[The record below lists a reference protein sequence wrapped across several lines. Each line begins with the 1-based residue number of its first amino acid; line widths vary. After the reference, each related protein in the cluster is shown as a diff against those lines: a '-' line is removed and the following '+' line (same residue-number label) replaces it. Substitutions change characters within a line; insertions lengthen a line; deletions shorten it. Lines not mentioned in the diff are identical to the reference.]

1 MRIFIS
7 HSWRD
12 KTTADQL
19 ARDLRGMADVW
30 QDIEQLKPGD
40 EIQATIDA
48 AIAEMDLVVVLWSEN
63 AERSTGGVIPEI
75 QTSRR
80 LDRPIIC
87 CSLDA
92 TPRHDELKGTLAVA
106 FDEYGVGFGRLCIV
120 ILRHQGASLGLELE
134 DELEAIKDVEGAM
147 HYVHDY
153 RNKKGIGGPGRDH
166 WIERIVAAMNT
177 MYERVTRLKDRLQTA
192 GDFVQQIYGKMEEA
206 GEDRDRLQEILQE
219 VIRNEHLA
227 PDLIPQVRGHIEQY
241 IRSLPEPQQTP
252 PAVQD
257 FGERA
262 STLNRRSG
270 LARDH
275 AEDHAMDHGR
285 RQIEE
290 RLRGHYPADAVAMAT
305 DLLHHYLSSARQ
317 TLEALASVAAA
328 SRSPGAAQVTHFL
341 FGYLEEPN
349 DLIPESAHGIWG
361 YLDDAWLIHNTAY
374 RLVESGLVPAAAIP
388 IAWDRIIAADPIAT
402 ACLPPMVRYE
412 LENYLNQLLGIL
424 AAEVR
429 AYTPQFAHDGHSY
442 HPNMGQ
448 GRAVGGLSREARV
461 MYESVQHS
469 ATQASLDGWSASID
483 ADWAASQGGYLID

>member
-19 ARDLRGMADVW
+19 ARDLRDMADVW

-40 EIQATIDA
+40 EIQSTIDA
-48 AIAEMDLVVVLWSEN
+48 AIAEMDLVVVLWSEH
-63 AERSTGGVIPEI
+63 AVRSTRGVIPEI

-87 CSLDA
+87 CSLDD
-92 TPRHDELKGTLAVA
+92 TPRHEALKGTLAIDFQDYV
-106 FDEYGVGFGRLCIV
+106 VGFGRLCV
-120 ILRHQGASLGLELE
+120 AILRHHSASLGLDIE
-134 DELEAIKDVEGAM
+134 DELTAIKDVEGAIN
-147 HYVHDY
+147 YVHDY
-153 RNKKGIGGPGRDH
+153 RNRKGISGPDRDY
-166 WIERIVAAMNT
+166 WIERVVAAMNT
-177 MYERVTRLKDRLQTA
+177 MYERVTRLQGRLQTA
-192 GDFVQQIYGKMEEA
+192 GDFIQQIYGKLEEA

-241 IRSLPEPQQTP
+241 IRSLPEPPAP
-252 PAVQD
+252 PPVPDDLEA
-257 FGERA
+257 RA
-262 STLNRRSG
+262 STLNSLSSVAG
-270 LARDH
+270 DS
-275 AEDHAMDHGR
+275 AEDDER
-285 RQIEE
+285 RQIAE
-290 RLRGHYPADAVAMAT
+290 RLRGHYPAHDVPLAT
-305 DLLHHYLSSARQ
+305 ELLHHYLSSAGL
-317 TLEALASVAAA
+317 TLDSLAHVAAA
-328 SRSPGAAQVTHFL
+328 SRSPGAAQVMRFL
-341 FGYLEEPN
+341 LGYLEEPN
-349 DLIPESAHGIWG
+349 DLIPESEHGIWG

-374 RLVESGLVPAAAIP
+374 RLVEAGLVPAAAIP
-388 IAWDRIIAADPIAT
+388 IAWDRIIAADPVAS

-442 HPNMGQ
+442 HPNIGQ
-448 GRAVGGLSREARV
+448 GRAVGGLSQEARV
-461 MYESVQHS
+461 MYESVQNS

-483 ADWAASQGGYLID
+483 ADWAASQGGY

>member
-63 AERSTGGVIPEI
+63 AARSTNGVIPELE
-75 QTSRR
+75 TTRR
-80 LDRPIIC
+80 LGRPIIC
-87 CSLDA
+87 CTLDD
-92 TPRHDELKGTLAVA
+92 TPRHEHLKGTLAVA
-106 FDEYGVGFGRLCIV
+106 FDEYVVGFGRLCIA
-120 ILRHQGASLGLELE
+120 ILRHHSASLGLDME
-134 DELEAIKDVEGAM
+134 DELAAIKDVEGAIN
-147 HYVHDY
+147 YVHDY
-153 RNKKGIGGPGRDH
+153 RNKKGIGGPDRDH
-166 WIERIVAAMNT
+166 WIERIVTAMNT
-177 MYERVTRLKDRLQTA
+177 MYERVTRLQGRLQTA
-192 GDFVQQIYGKMEEA
+192 GDFIQQIYGKLEEA

-241 IRSLPEPQQTP
+241 IRSLPEPQQPP
-252 PAVQD
+252 PAPQD

-262 STLNRRSG
+262 SILNRRSSQTE
-270 LARDH
+270 DQ
-275 AEDHAMDHGR
+275 AEDDGR
-285 RQIEE
+285 GQIEQ
-290 RLRGHYPADAVAMAT
+290 RLRGHYPPDAVPMAT
-305 DLLHHYLSSARQ
+305 DLLHHYLASARQ
-317 TLEALASVAAA
+317 TLDALASVAAA
-328 SRSPGAAQVTHFL
+328 SRSPGAAQVMRFL

-402 ACLPPMVRYE
+402 ASLPPMVRYE

-429 AYTPQFAHDGHSY
+429 AYTPQFAHDGQGY

-448 GRAVGGLSREARV
+448 GRAVGGLSQEARV
-461 MYESVQHS
+461 MYQSVQNS

-483 ADWAASQGGYLID
+483 ADWAASQGGY